1 MYFRSVFGGTVGPN
15 PMKPSSTN
23 EPQYYEGIKVR
34 AQPLIINIQPA
45 STNNN
50 PVTQPQPTSSKGS
63 NRRNKQSA
71 TTSPTQTPSL
81 TVMADNSNS
90 NDTNNPP
97 TPVSPAS
104 PILKAQL
111 SAPPKQRDATA
122 PPPTSKGDMK
132 SQVIDF
138 SLTNET
144 TTTKKS
150 FLSLFF
156 L

>member
-1 MYFRSVFGGTVGPN
+1 MGPN
-15 PMKPSSTN
+15 PMKPSSAN

-45 STNNN
+45 SN
-50 PVTQPQPTSSKGS
+50 PVTPPQPTPPSKGP
-63 NRRNKQSA
+63 NRRTKQPSNVT
-71 TTSPTQTPSL
+71 TTSSQTASSL

-90 NDTNNPP
+90 SNDTNNP
-97 TPVSPAS
+97 PVSPAS

-111 SAPPKQRDATA
+111 SAPPKQRDANAT
-122 PPPTSKGDMK
+122 PPTSKGDMK

-138 SLTNET
+138 FDISE
-144 TTTKKS
+144 KKMAERD
-150 FLSLFF
+150 LSVGRTFHFILPLFF